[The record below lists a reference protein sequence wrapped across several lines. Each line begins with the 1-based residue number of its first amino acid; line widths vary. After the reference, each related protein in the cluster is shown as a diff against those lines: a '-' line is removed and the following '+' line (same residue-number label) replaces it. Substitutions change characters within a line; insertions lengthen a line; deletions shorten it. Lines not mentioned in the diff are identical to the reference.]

1 MLILLYYMSLLEMI
15 EASVINFSIVQHNIM
30 LCNL

>member
-1 MLILLYYMSLLEMI
+1 MLILLYYMFLLKII
-15 EASVINFSIVQHNIM
+15 EASVIDFSIVQHNIM